1 MEITNY
7 LDLFF
12 ENHRKY
18 YKYVILLKRLIISE
32 IYYRYKLKLRL
43 RTVDIDQTNKKFENY
58 IKSIP
63 LKDYSI
69 RIIIDDFNL
78 SITKLHDLV
87 DEKDEIRL
95 NLDYRRFMSSIF
107 DKDFKYNMD
116 LKDYIQKN
124 REEEL
129 KMTIPYLENEIKKI
143 SQKKDEYNLDEN
155 MENRDYLKYLKATK
169 KFYYQ
174 AIKEQELTN

>member
-1 MEITNY
+1 M
-7 LDLFF
+7 
-12 ENHRKY
+12 
-18 YKYVILLKRLIISE
+18 
-32 IYYRYKLKLRL
+32 
-43 RTVDIDQTNKKFENY
+43 
-58 IKSIP
+58 
-63 LKDYSI
+63 
-69 RIIIDDFNL
+69 
-78 SITKLHDLV
+78 HDLV
-87 DEKDEIRL
+87 DEKDKIRL

-129 KMTIPYLENEIKKI
+129 KTTIPYLENELKEI